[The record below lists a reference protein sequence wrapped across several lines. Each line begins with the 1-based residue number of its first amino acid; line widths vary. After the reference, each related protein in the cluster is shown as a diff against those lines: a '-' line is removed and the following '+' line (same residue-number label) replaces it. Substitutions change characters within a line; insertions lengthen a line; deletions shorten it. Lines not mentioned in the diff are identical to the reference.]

1 MRKSVLILLAAGL
14 FSCNSLN
21 VSQVDSNSKIKHDGF
36 FYYLPKTVVHVDVT
50 VKETHFLKGPFS
62 QFSAKFT
69 GISNVITENSFEYS
83 IESVDAT
90 PASIPDTS
98 KLYYIDSHSLKNRD
112 DFGLWLTANGCI
124 GGLNLSKKERTDG
137 SPMMENGS
145 RNIGASNSEFEAFEY
160 FATGN
165 TRVKTDTIFE
175 KIILDTITI
184 EKQILQH
191 SIIEKSLEDKAKDAA
206 DYIKLISENRMN
218 LIAGYQE
225 VDYNQATF
233 ERMLAE
239 LDDLMQEYMTLFTGK
254 KIENTYHYRFTIVPE
269 NAMKNNSRFLFSF
282 FTSEGIG
289 NEPDSLF
296 VDNMYYYRLV
306 PGEKSIGIS
315 KALSNS
321 KLPKKKGLA
330 YNIPE
335 EATLVI
341 EKGSG
346 EVMFSAVI
354 PVCQYGITAFLP
366 TNLRQVKFKPE
377 TGSVEYIER

>member
-21 VSQVDSNSKIKHDGF
+21 VSQVDSNSKIKHGGV

-112 DFGLWLTANGCI
+112 DFGLWLTVNGCI